1 MVRIRHLHPLLGKN
15 SKDYILFLF
24 LDYTSIQNALIDRR
38 IEVREDNTSMVGGDS
53 IKLDF
58 NTIKYVTQQEFK
70 TNRKLKR

>member
-1 MVRIRHLHPLLGKN
+1 
-15 SKDYILFLF
+15 LFLF
-24 LDYTSIQNALIDRR
+24 LDYISIQNALIDRR